1 MRGAGAHVLRA
12 SLVERAAPLA
22 AVEAG
27 CPPAPLR
34 AVAAQVEGPTGRTPG
49 RLPSA
54 LRGRPRGAPR
64 LRGALVLLAGGLAL
78 ALGGLLG
85 G

>member
-1 MRGAGAHVLRA
+1 MRGDGLHLTTAPAGFAAGVGRHVLRA
-12 SLVERAAPLA
+12 SLVERSAPLEGL
-22 AVEAG
+22 VAG
-27 CPPAPLR
+27 RPPPRLR
-34 AVAAQVEGPTGRTPG
+34 AVAAPG
-49 RLPSA
+49 
-54 LRGRPRGAPR
+54 PRGHAPR